1 MCGRFNKLNE
11 CYEYLSIIYSIC
23 VIIIVYLLSTLN
35 YYVVYIQKGKSIIL
49 I

>member
-23 VIIIVYLLSTLN
+23 VIIIVYLLSTLTIMLFIFKKESRL
-35 YYVVYIQKGKSIIL
+35 Y
-49 I
+49 

>member
-11 CYEYLSIIYSIC
+11 CYEYLSIIYSYNNRLF
-23 VIIIVYLLSTLN
+23 IVN
-35 YYVVYIQKGKSIIL
+35 FDYYVVYIQKGKSIIL